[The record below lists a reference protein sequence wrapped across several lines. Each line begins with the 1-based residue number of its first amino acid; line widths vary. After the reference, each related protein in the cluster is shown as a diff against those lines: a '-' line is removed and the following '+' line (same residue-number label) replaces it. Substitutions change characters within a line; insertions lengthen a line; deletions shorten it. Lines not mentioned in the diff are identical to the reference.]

1 MTANTSILLI
11 PMGLV
16 IRPVIIRA
24 AFGGLGDLAEEAG
37 RKDIVMINTVMTW
50 KSRHAQVHHYRMKIH
65 IM

>member
-1 MTANTSILLI
+1 
-11 PMGLV
+11 MGLV